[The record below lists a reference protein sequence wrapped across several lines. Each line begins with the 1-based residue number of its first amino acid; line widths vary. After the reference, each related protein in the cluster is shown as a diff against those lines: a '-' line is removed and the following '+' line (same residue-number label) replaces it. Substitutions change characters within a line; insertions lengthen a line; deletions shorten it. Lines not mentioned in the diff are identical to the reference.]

1 MLKGSVKTGPFLF
14 LYLHKE
20 QTNEYQFLHKKQM
33 EQRIRVGVNGFGRI
47 GRYFSRLALA
57 NPKIELVAV
66 NDLAPVNTLVHLL
79 KYDSVHG
86 RMHDDFEIS
95 GNELIFNKT
104 QRVAFLQHKN
114 PEEIPWGELGVD
126 IVIESTGLFLNSEK
140 AGVHLKSGAKRVIL
154 SAPSE
159 GDDIFNL
166 VLGVNDH
173 LLTDEH
179 KIVSNAS
186 CTTNSAAPLVAVL
199 KEFCD
204 IEEAYIT
211 TIHSYTSDQRLH
223 DSPHKDLRR
232 ARAAAQS
239 IVPTST
245 GAAKAITRIFPEL
258 DGKMG
263 GCGMRVPVPDGSLT
277 DLTVI
282 VKENPP
288 TVAQINEAFQKAA
301 ETNLKGIVRYTNDPI
316 VSVDILGDP
325 NSCIFDSELT
335 SVIGNM
341 VKVVGWYDNEA
352 GFSNRL
358 IDLVLKIG

>member
-1 MLKGSVKTGPFLF
+1 
-14 LYLHKE
+14 
-20 QTNEYQFLHKKQM
+20 M
-33 EQRIRVGVNGFGRI
+33 EQRIRVAVNGFGRI
-47 GRYFSRLALA
+47 GRYFSRLALM
-57 NPKIELVAV
+57 NPQIELVAI
-66 NDLAPVNTLVHLL
+66 NDLAPIGTLVHLL

-86 RMHDDFEIS
+86 RMHDEFEIK
-95 GNELIFNKT
+95 GNQLIFNQT
-104 QRVAFLQHKN
+104 QKIEFLQHKN
-114 PEEIPWGELGVD
+114 PAELPWAALGID
-126 IVIESTGLFLNSEK
+126 IVIESTGLFLTSEA
-140 AGVHLKSGAKRVIL
+140 AGVHLTAGAKRVIL
-154 SAPSE
+154 SAPSV
-159 GDDIFNL
+159 GDDIFN
-166 VLGVNDH
+166 VVIGVNDH
-173 LLTDEH
+173 LITDEH
-179 KIVSNAS
+179 RIISNAS

-232 ARAAAQS
+232 ARAAAVS

-258 DGKMG
+258 EGKMG

-288 TVAQINEAFQKAA
+288 TVEQINTAFKKAS
-301 ETNLKGIVRYTNDPI
+301 ESDLKGIVRYTEDPI
-316 VSVDILGDP
+316 VSVDIIGDP

-358 IDLVLKIG
+358 IDLVMKLR

>member
-1 MLKGSVKTGPFLF
+1 
-14 LYLHKE
+14 
-20 QTNEYQFLHKKQM
+20 M
-33 EQRIRVGVNGFGRI
+33 EQRIRVAVNGFGRI
-47 GRYFSRLALA
+47 GRYFSRLALM

-66 NDLAPVNTLVHLL
+66 NDLAPIETLVHLL
-79 KYDSVHG
+79 KYDSIHG
-86 RMHDDFEIS
+86 RMHDEFEIK
-95 GNELIFNKT
+95 GNQLIFNQT
-104 QRVAFLQHKN
+104 QKIEFLQYKN
-114 PEEIPWGELGVD
+114 PAELPWKDLGID
-126 IVIESTGLFLNSEK
+126 IVIESTGLFLTTET
-140 AGVHLKSGAKRVIL
+140 AGAHLKAGAKRVIL
-154 SAPSE
+154 SAPSV
-159 GDDIFNL
+159 GDDIFN
-166 VLGVNDH
+166 VVIGVNDH
-173 LLTDEH
+173 LITDEH
-179 KIVSNAS
+179 RIISNAS

-232 ARAAAQS
+232 ARAAAVS

-258 DGKMG
+258 EGKMG

-288 TVAQINEAFQKAA
+288 TVEQINTAFKKAS
-301 ETNLKGIVRYTNDPI
+301 ESDLKGIVRYTEDPI
-316 VSVDILGDP
+316 VSIDIVGDP

-358 IDLVLKIG
+358 IDLVVKLG